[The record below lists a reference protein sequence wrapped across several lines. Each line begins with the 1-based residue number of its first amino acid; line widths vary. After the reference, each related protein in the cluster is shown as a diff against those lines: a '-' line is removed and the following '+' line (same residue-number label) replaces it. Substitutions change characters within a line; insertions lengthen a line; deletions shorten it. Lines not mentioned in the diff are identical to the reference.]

1 MQQSAARASLAGLL
15 PPAGPWL
22 AACSPRA
29 RLDDD
34 VRPRRMTWERLVYHA
49 HSLKAA
55 YLANVPLWARVVCG
69 ISVLCEAEAVLSTTA
84 AGSQR
89 SANHD
94 SGGAAPGRVSGQ

>member
-1 MQQSAARASLAGLL
+1 MPHSYAYENWR
-15 PPAGPWL
+15 
-22 AACSPRA
+22 PRA
-29 RLDDD
+29 ASQPAALRCLPARLGDA
-34 VRPRRMTWERLVYHA
+34 RPRRMTWERLVYHA

-89 SANHD
+89 IANHD